1 VAAAPIPCSNP
12 RVQYLLEGAWLGLS
26 AAVAPGPYQ
35 AYLLAQSVRNGAA
48 RTLPVACVPLVTD
61 PPVIAVVLLVL
72 AQVPA
77 GLVRALG
84 VAGGAVVFWLG
95 VGALRAAA
103 APPAPPG
110 ARAPPAGVVRAI
122 VVNLTNPNVWLWW
135 SGAAGPILVA
145 AWRESPWSAAG
156 FLAGFYG
163 LLVGGSAL
171 LAVLASRLAHA
182 GPGLARGL
190 GAVSGAALVLFGAW
204 RLGRSLLGA

>member
-1 VAAAPIPCSNP
+1 M
-12 RVQYLLEGAWLGLS
+12 QLLLEGAWLGLS
-26 AAVAPGPYQ
+26 AAVAPGPFQ

-48 RTLPVACVPLVTD
+48 RTLPVAGVPLVTD

-122 VVNLTNPNVWLWW
+122 VVNLTNPNVWIWW
-135 SGAAGPILVA
+135 SGAAGPTLVG
-145 AWRESPWSAAG
+145 AWRESAWSAAA
-156 FLAGFYG
+156 FLAGFYV

-171 LAVLASRLAHA
+171 LVVLASRLARA

-190 GAVSGAALVLFGAW
+190 GALSGAALVLFGAW